1 MLKIS
6 ANNQEICRK
15 KLAVFKVSMCWKH
28 TVPQRSDRW
37 GSKTLITGPL
47 GLDVILTGS
56 SSSIHTG
63 SSNKQN
69 WEFLAVCV
77 PQRSCN
83 KCLLSCA
90 LPLQPLVMNRRRREA
105 VRKERRID
113 LGPAPRSEGNYTAAA
128 YRLFHSPS
136 IITFDS
142 HRFSRSAA
150 IFHTSFTVQSQSAIS
165 LGRGM
170 PLFSAAW
177 FFSVLTLPT
186 TSVIP
191 AARRESTRFH
201 RTVMSLELYLPAALF
216 IPAIVSSGLIYLIEG

>member
-1 MLKIS
+1 
-6 ANNQEICRK
+6 
-15 KLAVFKVSMCWKH
+15 MCWKH

-37 GSKTLITGPL
+37 GSKTLISGPL
-47 GLDVILTGS
+47 GLHVILTGS

-90 LPLQPLVMNRRRREA
+90 LPLQPPVMNRRRRREA

-113 LGPAPRSEGNYTAAA
+113 PGPAPRSEGDYTAAA

-142 HRFSRSAA
+142 RRFSRSAA
-150 IFHTSFTVQSQSAIS
+150 IFHPSFTVQSQSAIS
-165 LGRGM
+165 LERGM

-191 AARRESTRFH
+191 AARRESTRFR

-216 IPAIVSSGLIYLIEG
+216 IPCDRFSSGVIYLIEG